1 MYADILKKSM
11 KQESIDRLDEIETL
25 LEKNAA
31 RRVQVAQFSSKGLI
45 EPAVYAKESNVLTEE
60 EKKLLEE
67 KEKLAAQ
74 VNTDYGRKEALE
86 NLLRYT
92 AKGEVLTEFSDG
104 LFTEHVD
111 HVVIYEKTQIGFAMK
126 CGPVFREIIQT

>member
-1 MYADILKKSM
+1 M
-11 KQESIDRLDEIETL
+11 
-25 LEKNAA
+25 EKNTA
-31 RRVQVAQFSSKGLI
+31 RKVQVTQFSSKGLL
-45 EPAVYAKESNVLTEE
+45 EPAVYAKGRVHLAEE
-60 EKKLLEE
+60 ERLLEE

-126 CGPVFREIIQT
+126 CGPVFREIIQA